1 MTRLGLERDVVR
13 WELLGLLQVSTLLSH
28 ATWSPTFDEREIKS
42 ECVHR
47 VSGLLISCEDD
58 GACLSIG

>member
-1 MTRLGLERDVVR
+1 MTRRGLEQYIVR
-13 WELLGLLQVSTLLSH
+13 WELLGLLQVSPLLSH
-28 ATWSPTFDEREIKS
+28 AIWSPVFDEREIKS
-42 ECVHR
+42 DCVHC

>member
-1 MTRLGLERDVVR
+1 MTRRGLEQYIVR
-13 WELLGLLQVSTLLSH
+13 WELLRLPQVSPLLSH
-28 ATWSPTFDEREIKS
+28 AICSPVFDAREIKND
-42 ECVHR
+42 CVHR